1 MVEIQYLL
9 QSLRPKQYIKNLVV
23 FAAPFFSFRL
33 DTILWYKSCGAFI
46 CFCLISSAIYLFND
60 IIDIREDRL
69 HPTKRFRPI
78 AASQVSI
85 TVAFKTLI
93 LLTIISLFLS
103 KLLGIELFILIF
115 LYALLQVFYCLC
127 LKKIIILDVICISS
141 GFILRAIAGGLV
153 SDSIP
158 SPWFL
163 LTISLLALFIA
174 IEKRKEELLLSKK
187 YGIVFKK
194 VLNFYSLKSLMILEN
209 FTSISAFISYS
220 LWAYGPTFNGA
231 PSKWMLLTS
240 PMVLYCI
247 IRYKLISSSKVSK
260 SNYSIS
266 NQFIYESPEEIF
278 IKDSHLKYSFLI
290 WLLTSIFVLAS
301 TKN

>member
-1 MVEIQYLL
+1 MTEIQYLL
-9 QSLRPKQYIKNLVV
+9 QSLRPKQYLKNLVV

-33 DTILWYKSCGAFI
+33 DTILWSKSCGAFI

-78 AASQVSI
+78 AAGQVPI
-85 TVAFKTLI
+85 PLAFKTLI
-93 LLTIISLFLS
+93 FLTIISLFLS
-103 KLLGIELFILIF
+103 KSLGIELLILIF
-115 LYALLQVFYCLC
+115 LYALLQVFYCLR
-127 LKKIIILDVICISS
+127 LKQIIFLDVFCISS

-174 IEKRKEELLLSKK
+174 IKKRKEELLLSKK
-187 YGIVFKK
+187 YGVVFKK

-209 FTSISAFISYS
+209 FSSISAFISYS
-220 LWAYGPTFNGA
+220 LWAYGPTLNGA

-240 PMVLYCI
+240 PIVLYCI
-247 IRYKLISSSKVSK
+247 FRYKLISSSKVSK
-260 SNYSIS
+260 SIYPIS
-266 NQFIYESPEEIF
+266 NQFIYVSPEEIF
-278 IKDSHLKYSFLI
+278 LKDTHLKYSFLT
-290 WLLTSIFVLAS
+290 WLLACFFILAS